1 MSSTQKKIVAV
12 TGSTGIQGGGVAKIL
27 LADGTFAVRAITRNV
42 DSKKAQGQAQGP
54 RADVVAADWE
64 DVESLKKAFKG
75 AWGVFGITVWNLFE
89 THHGNQ
95 ADTQAHEE
103 QHGRNLVDAA
113 EAEGIQH
120 FVWSTLPHIDGHK
133 VYHFESKANV
143 DDYLR
148 TKKVPFSL
156 ILTSFYYSNLTGYG
170 FLRKDGDE
178 LVLQIPLPA
187 STQIPSFDSHDTGS
201 WVLAALKS
209 EPSGKT
215 FNAFGQSLSPIQYA
229 AVLSRVSG
237 KEIKVKEVSLETFK
251 SKEFIDNLGQELWL
265 NMKAFNDNLFVQDYK
280 KSREQHPKAQTFE
293 EFAKT
298 DAALKTLVGY

>member
-12 TGSTGIQGGGVAKIL
+12 TGSTGVQGGSVAKIL
-27 LADGTFAVRAITRNV
+27 LDDGTFAVRAITRNV
-42 DSKKAQGQAQGP
+42 DSKKAQELKALGAE
-54 RADVVAADWE
+54 VVAADWE
-64 DVESLKKAFKG
+64 DVESVKKAFKG
-75 AWGVFGITVWNLFE
+75 AWGVFGITDFWSLFQ
-89 THHGNQ
+89 THQGKQ

-103 QHGRNLVDAA
+103 QYGRNLVDAA

-120 FVWSTLPHIDGHK
+120 FVWSTLPHIDPYK

-156 ILTSFYYSNLTGYG
+156 VLTSFYYSNLTNFG
-170 FLRKDGDE
+170 FLRKDGGE
-178 LVLQIPLPA
+178 FVLQLPLPA

-215 FNAFGQSLSPIQYA
+215 FNAYGESLSPIQYA
-229 AVLSRVSG
+229 AVLSRLSG
-237 KEIKVKEVSLETFK
+237 KEVKVKEVSLETFE
-251 SKEFIDNLGQELWL
+251 SKEFIDSIGHELWI
-265 NMKAFNDNLFVQDYK
+265 NMRAFYDDLFVQDYK
-280 KSREQHPKAQTFE
+280 ESREQHPKAQTFE
-293 EFAKT
+293 EFAKADT
-298 DAALKTLVGY
+298 AFKTLLGY